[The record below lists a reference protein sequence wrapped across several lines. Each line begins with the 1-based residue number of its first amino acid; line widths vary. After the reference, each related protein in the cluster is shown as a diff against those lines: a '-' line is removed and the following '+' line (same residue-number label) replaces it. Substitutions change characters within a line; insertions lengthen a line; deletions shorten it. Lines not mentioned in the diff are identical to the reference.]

1 MSERV
6 EIDAE
11 EGVATTT
18 RQIGKSGN
26 SFVVRIP
33 PQLLQMA
40 SMEKGDRVTLTAQMG
55 DECITLEKLD
65 AEPDDE

>member
-6 EIDAE
+6 DIDAE

-55 DECITLEKLD
+55 DERITLDKFD
-65 AEPDDE
+65 PDTDE

>member
-6 EIDAE
+6 DIDAE

-40 SMEKGDRVTLTAQMG
+40 SMEKGDRVKLTAQMG
-55 DECITLEKLD
+55 GECISLEKFD
-65 AEPDDE
+65 TEPDE